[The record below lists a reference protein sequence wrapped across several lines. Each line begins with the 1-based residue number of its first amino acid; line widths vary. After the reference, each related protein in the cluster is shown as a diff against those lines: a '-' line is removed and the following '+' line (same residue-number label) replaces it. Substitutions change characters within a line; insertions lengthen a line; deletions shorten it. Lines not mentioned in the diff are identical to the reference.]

1 MTRTREG
8 EGGRMGGWEDGR
20 MGGEGRGMGGERG
33 RMGGEGR
40 RTVGEGR
47 GDEDNFTRQ
56 TFYS

>member
-1 MTRTREG
+1 
-8 EGGRMGGWEDGR
+8 
-20 MGGEGRGMGGERG
+20 MGGERG